1 MKERGN
7 LHRPRAHD
15 WAVVNT
21 HPHREP
27 IAREHLGRQGFEV
40 YCPMMRR
47 RRTHARRVENVLRPL
62 FPGYV
67 FVHLEPEQTGWRPI
81 LSTVG
86 VRALVRFGDR
96 LALLD
101 EPFIRSL
108 REREVD
114 GVIVR
119 RPCLRPTSPYRVG
132 QQVRLDGGAFD
143 GVVATILSLDEKD
156 RLVVLMDFL
165 QRGVQARVTADQVIP
180 A

>member
-1 MKERGN
+1 MTEQSHSSRS
-7 LHRPRAHD
+7 RARD

-27 IAREHLGRQGFEV
+27 VARDHLRRQGFDV
-40 YCPMMRR
+40 YCPLMRR

-62 FPGYV
+62 FPGYL
-67 FVHLEPEQTGWRPI
+67 FVHVEVESMRWRPI

-101 EPFIRSL
+101 EAFLQNL
-108 REREVD
+108 RAREVD
-114 GVIVR
+114 GAIA
-119 RPCLRPTSPYRVG
+119 RPAMPYRVG
-132 QQVRLDGGAFD
+132 QQVRLDGGPFD

-156 RLVVLMDFL
+156 RLVVLMDLL
-165 QRGVQARVTADQVIP
+165 QRRVPARLAAGQVIP